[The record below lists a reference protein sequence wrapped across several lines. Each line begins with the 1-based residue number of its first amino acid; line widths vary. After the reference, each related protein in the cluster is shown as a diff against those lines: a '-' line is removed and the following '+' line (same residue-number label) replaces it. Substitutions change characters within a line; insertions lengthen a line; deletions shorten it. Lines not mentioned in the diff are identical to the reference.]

1 MLSPLIDLFMAS
13 KNNTNLEY
21 SRQELRKATKFVE
34 GDYKGINPREFYR
47 SLKRSLEEIQE
58 AGDFKYRTHGSQE
71 TDLDIESE
79 TVGEKTGTVKGR
91 LMATSDPREIGHAEI
106 EYRPYGPYGIAGL
119 LLGGLVFLGGLF
131 AEILLL
137 FAGILILG
145 VSGYLFLQQQTGVF
159 PVEREDIIR
168 VLITGEVSERTIDEG
183 GETRTDILANMS
195 VIYAGDAFLNVS
207 TEEFPEMNWPLR
219 LAITMRVDQIYNQLV
234 DEPEDKV
241 PVETGIAGY
250 LDAWSDFNGER
261 NGSTIQNRQRI
272 INDDFE
278 MRVEYTNRLMDEL
291 PNDVRDELT
300 DHQNAILDELEGL
313 SEDMDVYVDREGLTK
328 LD

>member
-1 MLSPLIDLFMAS
+1 MAS
-13 KNNTNLEY
+13 KNTTSLEY
-21 SRQELRKATKFVE
+21 SRQDLRKATKFVE

-79 TVGEKTGTVKGR
+79 TVGEKTGIVKGR
-91 LMATSDPREIGHAEI
+91 LMATSDPREIGHGQI
-106 EYRPYGPYGIAGL
+106 DYRPYGPYGIAGL
-119 LLGGLVFLGGLF
+119 LLGGLIFLAGFAETLLFLPGIVFLV
-131 AEILLL
+131 
-137 FAGILILG
+137 
-145 VSGYLFLQQQTGVF
+145 VSGYLFLQEETGTF

-183 GETRTDILANMS
+183 GETKTDILGNMS

-207 TEEFPEMNWPLR
+207 TEEFPDVDWPLR
-219 LAITMRVDQIYNQLV
+219 LAITNRVDQIYNQLV
-234 DEPEDKV
+234 DDPEDEV
-241 PVETGIAGY
+241 LVETGIMGY
-250 LDAWSDFNGER
+250 LGAWSDFNGEQ
-261 NGSTIQNRQRI
+261 NGTSIQNRQRM
-272 INDDFE
+272 INSDFE

-291 PNDVRDELT
+291 PNHIRDELT

-313 SEDMDVYVDREGLTK
+313 SEDMDVYVDREGLTQV
-328 LD
+328 D